1 MRIPQIL
8 IIALYT
14 LSLGIHL
21 AKDGEPRD
29 GTYSFLSAF
38 IATAIAF
45 AILIWGGFFR

>member
-14 LSLGIHL
+14 LSLGICL

-29 GTYSFLSAF
+29 GTYNFGSAL
-38 IATAIAF
+38 IATAIIF
-45 AILIWGGFFR
+45 AILIWGGFFK